1 MAENDNHIKLIQE
14 KLAQLVK
21 SYQFLQKEN
30 LSLVSL
36 VASLRK
42 KETEMRLEM
51 ELLNEKVQIL
61 KAATGK
67 MAEVDQKEFEKRI
80 NQYIKELDHC
90 IGMLNE

>member
-61 KAATGK
+61 KAASGK